1 MTKILIVDDHPLMRQ
16 GLKMFLADEWP
27 SAELGEAGTAAEALN
42 LIWKQR
48 WDMVVLD
55 INLPGRSGLEVLA
68 ETRQR
73 YPKLPV
79 LVLSSTP
86 EDQLAIR
93 VLRAG
98 ANGYLHKH
106 AAPEE
111 LVNAVRKVM
120 SGGRY
125 VSAALAQRLAAEVGR
140 ADERPRHETL
150 SDREYQVFQ
159 MMVAGKSV
167 KGIAMELSL
176 SAKTISTFRG
186 RVFEKLGV
194 RNDVELVRYA
204 AEHGLGGEHASGLA
218 ARAGV

>member
-1 MTKILIVDDHPLMRQ
+1 MTKFLIADDHPLMRQ
-16 GLKMFLADEWP
+16 GLKQFLADEWP
-27 SAELGEAGTAAEALN
+27 GAQFGEAGTTAEALN
-42 LIWKQR
+42 LIWKQG
-48 WDMVVLD
+48 WDAVVLD
-55 INLPGRSGLEVLA
+55 INMPGRSGLEVLE

-98 ANGYLHKH
+98 ASGYLNKH

-111 LVNAVRKVM
+111 LVFAVRKVM

-125 VSAALAQRLAAEVGR
+125 VSAALSEQLAVDVGR
-140 ADERPRHETL
+140 ADDRPRHESL

-159 MMVAGKSV
+159 MMTDGQSV
-167 KGIAMELSL
+167 KGIAAELSL
-176 SAKTISTFRG
+176 SAKTVSTFRS
-186 RVFEKLGV
+186 RVFHKLGV
-194 RNDVELVRYA
+194 NNDVELVRYA
-204 AEHGLGGEHASGLA
+204 TLHGLGGESAPNGA
-218 ARAGV
+218 ARS